1 MENWKKTFGIIWS
14 GQLASILSSSVVGYA
29 IIFWMSIETGSA
41 EVLALAAIAGMLP
54 QSLLGP
60 VVGVYVDR
68 WDRKRTMIL
77 ADSFIAFCTLILA
90 VLFWFDVAQMWH
102 IYILLACRSVGS
114 AFHTPSMQASVPLLA
129 PEAQLTR
136 VAGVNQIIN
145 SLSNIIGPALGA
157 VLISFTGIGNI
168 LLLDVAGAIIACTS
182 LLFVRI
188 PNPVRGT
195 LKPNLWREFR
205 EGFSAMHAVPG
216 MGWFFTLAILVW
228 FFIMPV
234 GVMFPLMTLQHF
246 GGNTY
251 DMSLIEIVWGGGALI
266 GGAIMGARV
275 YRVNRIVLVNLMY
288 LTIGMSFTI
297 SGLLP
302 PTAFVWFAVLSA
314 IEGITSSVFNS
325 SFVSVVQ
332 TRIDA
337 GVLGRVMSLYYSFG
351 LLPSAIGLLGTGFL
365 AEQVGLTTTFVIA
378 GLVIC
383 TLGLTAFCI
392 PRSCGSTGSQKA
404 RSSRQRQR
412 TGNKSRA
419 GHGTT
424 ESNHVSGLPRSN
436 LPAKRPLVRP
446 GSTGATAYKT
456 SPEQV
461 PDKQPPIRPPQTTDR
476 PAIRQSTGHLANRP
490 PGK

>member
-29 IIFWMSIETGSA
+29 IIFWMSIEPGSA

-246 GGNTY
+246 GGGAFE
-251 DMSLIEIVWGGGALI
+251 MSLIEIVWGGGALV
-266 GGAIMGARV
+266 GGAVMGART
-275 YRVNRIVLVNLMY
+275 YRVSRIVLVNLMY
-288 LTIGMSFTI
+288 LVVGLSFAL
-297 SGLLP
+297 SGLLSP
-302 PTAFVWFAVLSA
+302 AGFLWFALFTA
-314 IEGITSSVFNS
+314 AAGISSSVFNA

-332 TRIDA
+332 TRIEA
-337 GVLGRVMSLYYSFG
+337 GMLGRVMSLYRSFG
-351 LLPSAIGLLGTGFL
+351 LLPAALGLLGTGFL
-365 AEQVGLTTTFVIA
+365 AENVGLTTTFVVA
-378 GLVIC
+378 GTIIVAV
-383 TLGLTAFCI
+383 GAAGFFI
-392 PRSCGSTGSQKA
+392 PSVMR
-404 RSSRQRQR
+404 
-412 TGNKSRA
+412 
-419 GHGTT
+419 
-424 ESNHVSGLPRSN
+424 L
-436 LPAKRPLVRP
+436 
-446 GSTGATAYKT
+446 
-456 SPEQV
+456 
-461 PDKQPPIRPPQTTDR
+461 DR
-476 PAIRQSTGHLANRP
+476 NP
-490 PGK
+490 